1 MELVIN
7 PSQEVFNQLVYLSG
21 TTHEWDH
28 QPYDYK
34 YYSENYDGFWFV
46 AMIDTSKAPR
56 MSQKYA
62 DAFGFTKMLPY
73 SHMEAE
79 IKPGK
84 VKIPELPDVYTTK
97 DWKDV
102 DEHQLESF
110 DLTICPRPRK
120 SRMRS
125 WFQQEGV
132 YTRVA
137 FDSAQKIVGYC
148 AIRTIV
154 FNKLCAAPF
163 YAENEEVAVRLL
175 ADVIKDIPDFG
186 QFEKLLFWYP
196 AINENMKS
204 LLTRFL
210 PEDGFHIQVDFRT
223 QFTKEILPARDDVV
237 YSVASMELVI
247 NPSQEVFDQLIHL
260 AGATNGWGHQPYDYK
275 FYSENYGGYW
285 FIAVIDKSKNSSE
298 NLVAGG
304 SLARWDVKNGD
315 PLYSIGLFYCKE
327 EYRGK
332 GYGKEV
338 FKKIMD
344 IVGDDNCVL
353 SAAVNMSQKY
363 ADVFGFIKMPPYW
376 HLKAEL
382 KPGKVNYPELNNEYT
397 TKDWKDVDEN
407 QLEAYDLTVCGRPRK
422 ERMRSWF
429 QQEEV
434 YTRPTTSNQEN
445 ITPAETTS
453 QMSVDGKAT
462 ESRKRAQNAESTSEP
477 QRKTM
482 KKIELVITPSPT
494 GEAENKDDLDYGNGG
509 YYPVK
514 DGQVLNKRYEV
525 QKMLGNGHFAT
536 VHMAEDRMTES
547 TVAVKIAKSARRYE
561 KPSEMEIKFMER
573 IKEVTNSKSNSSSPG
588 SNNIVKLL
596 DDFRIKGKEG
606 IHVVMVF
613 EVLCMDLD
621 KLLFESNQQ
630 VLTLDRIRKF
640 SKNILEGLLFLHTKC
655 KIMHLDIKPE
665 NCLVNVDPQNM
676 DLSDPSCNASLKIGD
691 FGTSA
696 LSAKE
701 ALKHPFFNYDC
712 S

>member
-34 YYSENYDGFWFV
+34 YYSENYDGFCYFQFV
-46 AMIDTSKAPR
+46 LDTSENFIAGGSLARWDVKNGDPLYSIGLFYCKEEYRGMGYGKPVFQKMMDIVGEENCVLTAAPS

-84 VKIPELPDVYTTK
+84 VKIPELSDCYTTK

-102 DEHQLESF
+102 DEHELEAF

-163 YAENEEVAVRLL
+163 YAENEEVAARLL
-175 ADVIKDIPDFG
+175 ADVMKNISDFEK
-186 QFEKLLFWYP
+186 FEKLFFWYP
-196 AINENMKS
+196 AINKNMES

-247 NPSQEVFDQLIHL
+247 NPPQEVFEQLIHL

-275 FYSENYGGYW
+275 FYSENYDGYW
-285 FIAVIDKSKNSSE
+285 FIAVIDKSKGPSE

-304 SLARWDVKNGD
+304 SLARWDEKNSD

-363 ADVFGFIKMPPYW
+363 ADVFGFTKMPLYW

-382 KPGKVNYPELNNEYT
+382 KPGKVKYPKLDNEYT
-397 TKDWKDVDEN
+397 TKDWKDVDEH
-407 QLEAYDLTVCGRPRK
+407 QLEDYDLTVCQKPRK

-429 QQEEV
+429 QQEGV
-434 YTRPTTSNQEN
+434 YTRVAFDVNQKIVGYCGIRTINFNRLGANPLYAEN
-445 ITPAETTS
+445 EEVAARLLNDVFKEIPNFERYDTLI
-453 QMSVDGKAT
+453 
-462 ESRKRAQNAESTSEP
+462 
-477 QRKTM
+477 M
-482 KKIELVITPSPT
+482 KTPSIN
-494 GEAENKDDLDYGNGG
+494 ENLESLLSRFF
-509 YYPVK
+509 PK
-514 DGQVLNKRYEV
+514 DGYHIKVNGRIQFTKELIPSRDEV
-525 QKMLGNGHFAT
+525 VYSQAC
-536 VHMAEDRMTES
+536 S
-547 TVAVKIAKSARRYE
+547 T
-561 KPSEMEIKFMER
+561 
-573 IKEVTNSKSNSSSPG
+573 
-588 SNNIVKLL
+588 
-596 DDFRIKGKEG
+596 
-606 IHVVMVF
+606 H
-613 EVLCMDLD
+613 
-621 KLLFESNQQ
+621 Q
-630 VLTLDRIRKF
+630 
-640 SKNILEGLLFLHTKC
+640 
-655 KIMHLDIKPE
+655 
-665 NCLVNVDPQNM
+665 
-676 DLSDPSCNASLKIGD
+676 
-691 FGTSA
+691 
-696 LSAKE
+696 
-701 ALKHPFFNYDC
+701 FN
-712 S
+712 